1 MIGVSVMQNCKIYK
15 YFKKISNVDF
25 NQRMDLVE
33 NLKIK
38 NYGTSELTETEM
50 WILTNAADNAEY
62 LNKKLREN
70 NKLTL
75 DVEAPEEN
83 QTTLS
88 TEPSV
93 DSELSFDD
101 EVTQPTDDQ
110 ELSLDDETEEL
121 SFDDEVTQPT
131 DDQELSL
138 DDETEELSFD
148 DEVTQPTDDQELSLD
163 DETEELSL
171 DEEPPQS
178 VESDSDDSGDS
189 KIETSIA
196 GVGILPLL
204 GEIQDK
210 LANGKPSEVELAAL
224 KAMKKLF

>member
-1 MIGVSVMQNCKIYK
+1 MQNCKIYK
-15 YFKKISNVDF
+15 YLKKISNVDF

-138 DDETEELSFD
+138 DDETEELS
-148 DEVTQPTDDQELSLD
+148 
-163 DETEELSL
+163 L

-178 VESDSDDSGDS
+178 VESDSDDSEDS

>member
-1 MIGVSVMQNCKIYK
+1 VMQNCKIYK
-15 YFKKISNVDF
+15 YLKKISNVDF

-83 QTTLS
+83 QTNLS
-88 TEPSV
+88 TEPSA

-101 EVTQPTDDQ
+101 DEVTQSTDETEELSLDDETE

-121 SFDDEVTQPT
+121 SFDDE
-131 DDQELSL
+131 
-138 DDETEELSFD
+138 
-148 DEVTQPTDDQELSLD
+148 
-163 DETEELSL
+163 TEELSL
-171 DEEPPQS
+171 DAEPPQS
-178 VESDSDDSGDS
+178 VESDSNDTEDS

>member
-15 YFKKISNVDF
+15 YLKKISSVDF
-25 NQRMDLVE
+25 NQRMDLIE

-38 NYGTSELTETEM
+38 NYGTNELSETEM
-50 WILTNAADNAEY
+50 WILTNAADNAAY

-88 TEPSV
+88 TEPSA
-93 DSELSFDD
+93 DSELSFG
-101 EVTQPTDDQ
+101 
-110 ELSLDDETEEL
+110 
-121 SFDDEVTQPT
+121 DEVTQPT

-171 DEEPPQS
+171 DDETEELSLDDETEELSLDEEPPQS
-178 VESDSDDSGDS
+178 VESDSDDSEDS

>member
-15 YFKKISNVDF
+15 YLKKISNVDF

-138 DDETEELSFD
+138 DDETEELS
-148 DEVTQPTDDQELSLD
+148 
-163 DETEELSL
+163 L

-178 VESDSDDSGDS
+178 VESDSDDSEDS